1 MALQVSSEARK
12 PQEVSYADLQALTA
26 KLDHTT
32 AELGSV
38 GQSVQQMKAKDL
50 MLLHDQ
56 MADVLEQVR
65 VLLWVKGW
73 RQGQIGRQNKASVAS
88 LDEAA
93 GRGQ

>member
-1 MALQVSSEARK
+1 
-12 PQEVSYADLQALTA
+12 
-26 KLDHTT
+26 
-32 AELGSV
+32 
-38 GQSVQQMKAKDL
+38 MKAKDL